1 MSRVTSFA
9 VAAVVVV
16 LGASASWAATSTQV
30 RIKDVASIEGIRPNP
45 LLGYGLV
52 VGLNGTGDRRQT
64 VFSTQ
69 TLANVLQRLG
79 VQVPATAIRVN
90 NVAAVFVTA
99 TLPPF
104 ASPGMQIDV
113 TVSSMGDAK
122 SLDGGLLLL
131 TPLYAASGETYAAA
145 QGPVAVGGY
154 SAGVPG
160 NSKTLNHPTVG
171 RIPGGAVVEKG
182 LAIDLRTMPTIS
194 FLLRDPDFSTS
205 HDLAAAVNRELNRN
219 VARAIDARRVE
230 VTVANAGVADTTEL
244 LARIQELPIE
254 VHSTAKV
261 IVNERTGTVVLGR
274 DVKLSPVSIL
284 HGSLEIEV
292 STQYQVSQPA
302 ALASGQTQVVPDTK
316 VRTQDQATRRIELA
330 EGATVEDLVRG
341 LQAIGATARDVVAI
355 LQAIQAAGAL
365 NAELEVM

>member
-9 VAAVVVV
+9 ATALLVL
-16 LGASASWAATSTQV
+16 LGANSSLAVAPSRPRV
-30 RIKDVASIEGIRPNP
+30 KDVATIEGIRPNP
-45 LLGYGLV
+45 LIGYGLV
-52 VGLNGTGDRRQT
+52 VGLNGTGDRLQT

-69 TLANVLQRLG
+69 TLANMLQRLG

-104 ASPGMQIDV
+104 SSSGMQIDV

-131 TPLYAASGETYAAA
+131 TPLYAANGETYAAA

-171 RIPGGAVVEKG
+171 RIPGGAIVEKG
-182 LAIDLRTMPTIS
+182 LVVNLRTMPTIS
-194 FLLRDPDFSTS
+194 FLLRDPDFSTA

-219 VARAIDARRVE
+219 VARAIDSRRVE
-230 VTVANAGVADTTEL
+230 VTVADAGIADTTEL

-254 VHSTAKV
+254 VHTTAKV
-261 IVNERTGTVVLGR
+261 VVNERTGTVVLGR
-274 DVKLSPVSIL
+274 DVRLSPVSIL

-302 ALASGQTQVVPDTK
+302 PLSTGQTQVVPDTQ
-316 VRTQDQATRRIELA
+316 VRTQEQSTRRIELA

-341 LQAIGATARDVVAI
+341 FQAIGATARDVVAI